1 MANTVTG
8 PTNQLDGEKKLIVY
22 CSVLSD
28 GSASSTTLVDVSA
41 LNTSTL
47 NGNSCAHV
55 SLNRIWYTCTGA
67 PDAPASLDWDATTNV
82 TFLTLAYDNTF
93 DFSSIGGLVNTE
105 ASGYTGDVL
114 LVIPSTADAG
124 NEYTV
129 WCEFNKYYEAPNN

>member
-8 PTNQLDGEKKLIVY
+8 PTNQDDGEKKLIVY

-28 GSASSTTLVDVSA
+28 GSASSTTLVDVSG

-47 NGNSCAHV
+47 NGGSCAHV
-55 SLNRIWYTCTGA
+55 SLNRIWYTVRGA
-67 PDAPASLDWDATTNV
+67 PDAPASLDWDATTDV
-82 TFLTLAYDNTF
+82 TFLTMSYDNSF
-93 DFSSIGGLVNTE
+93 DFRTIGGLQNTA

-114 LVIPSTADAG
+114 LVVPSTSDAG

-129 WCEFNKYYEAPNN
+129 WCEFLKYYEAPGS

>member
-28 GSASSTTLVDVSA
+28 GSASSTTLVDVSG

-47 NGNSCAHV
+47 SGAACAHA
-55 SLNRIWYTCTGA
+55 SLNKVWYSVGGGT
-67 PDAPASLDWDATTNV
+67 DAPASLDWDADTDV
-82 TFLTLAYDNTF
+82 TFLTLSYDNSF
-93 DFSSIGGLVNTE
+93 DFSEIGGLKNT
-105 ASGYTGDVL
+105 AATGYSGDVL
-114 LVIPSTADAG
+114 LVIPSTSDAG

-129 WCEFNKYYEAPNN
+129 WCEFLKYYEAPGS

>member
-8 PTNQLDGEKKLIVY
+8 PTKQFDGQKKLIVY
-22 CSVLSD
+22 CSVYSD
-28 GSASSTTLVDVSA
+28 GSASSTTLADVSG
-41 LNTSTL
+41 LNTSPDGTACSTVTL
-47 NGNSCAHV
+47 NK
-55 SLNRIWYTCTGA
+55 IWYTCSGA

-114 LVIPSTADAG
+114 FVVPSTSDAG

-129 WCEFNKYYEAPNN
+129 WCEFLKYYEAPNN

>member
-8 PTNQLDGEKKLIVY
+8 PTIQYDYDKKLIVY

-41 LNTSTL
+41 LTKN
-47 NGNSCAHV
+47 NAKSCAHV
-55 SLNRIWYTCTGA
+55 ALSKIWYTAGGGT
-67 PDAPASLDWDATTNV
+67 DAPASLDWDADTNV
-82 TFLTLAYDNTF
+82 TFLTLSYDNMF

-105 ASGYTGDVL
+105 ATGYSGDVL
-114 LVIPSTADAG
+114 FVIPSTSDAG

-129 WCEFNKYYEAPNN
+129 WCEFIKYYEAPNN

>member
-8 PTNQLDGEKKLIVY
+8 PTIQYDYDKKLVVY

-41 LNTSTL
+41 LTAN
-47 NGNSCAHV
+47 NGKACAHV
-55 SLNRIWYTCTGA
+55 ALSKIWYTAGGGT
-67 PDAPASLDWDATTNV
+67 DAPASLDWDADTNV
-82 TFLTLAYDNTF
+82 TFLTLSYDNMF

-105 ASGYTGDVL
+105 ATGYSGDVL
-114 LVIPSTADAG
+114 FVIPSISDAG

-129 WCEFNKYYEAPNN
+129 WCEFIKYYEAPNN

>member
-8 PTNQLDGEKKLIVY
+8 PTNQLDGEKTLIVY
-22 CSVLSD
+22 CSVYSD
-28 GSASSTTLVDVSA
+28 GNASSTTLVDVSG

-47 NGNSCAHV
+47 NGGSCSHV
-55 SLNRIWYTCTGA
+55 ALNKIWYTVSGA
-67 PDAPASLDWDATTNV
+67 PDAPASLDWDATTDV
-82 TFLTLAYDNTF
+82 TFLTLSYDNAF
-93 DFSSIGGLVNTE
+93 DFSDIGGLINTE

-129 WCEFNKYYEAPNN
+129 WAEFLKYYEAPHN

>member
-8 PTNQLDGEKKLIVY
+8 PTIQYDYDKKLIVY

-41 LNTSTL
+41 LTKN
-47 NGNSCAHV
+47 NAKACAHV
-55 SLNRIWYTCTGA
+55 ALNKIWYTVGGGT
-67 PDAPASLDWDATTNV
+67 DAPASLDWDADTNV
-82 TFLTLAYDNTF
+82 TFLTLSYDNMF

-105 ASGYTGDVL
+105 ATGYSGDVL
-114 LVIPSTADAG
+114 FVIPSTSDAG

-129 WCEFNKYYEAPNN
+129 WCEFIKYYEAPNN

>member
-8 PTNQLDGEKKLIVY
+8 PTNQDDGEKKLIVY

-28 GSASSTTLVDVSA
+28 GSASSSTLVDVSA

-47 NGNSCAHV
+47 NGESCAHV
-55 SLNRIWYTCTGA
+55 SLNRVWYTVGGGT
-67 PDAPASLDWDATTNV
+67 DAPASLDWDATTDV
-82 TFLTLAYDNTF
+82 TFLTLSYDNAF
-93 DFSSIGGLVNTE
+93 DFSTIGGLQNTA

-114 LVIPSTADAG
+114 FVIPSTSDAG

-129 WCEFNKYYEAPNN
+129 WCEFLKYYEAPGS

>member
-8 PTNQLDGEKKLIVY
+8 PTTQYDYDKKLIVY

-41 LNTSTL
+41 LNQSANKETCLHVAL
-47 NGNSCAHV
+47 NK
-55 SLNRIWYTCTGA
+55 IWYTVGGGT
-67 PDAPASLDWDATTNV
+67 DAPASLDWEATTDV
-82 TFLTLAYDNTF
+82 TFLTLSYDNMF
-93 DFSSIGGLVNTE
+93 DFSTIGGLVNTE

-114 LVIPSTADAG
+114 FVIPSTSDAG

-129 WCEFNKYYEAPNN
+129 WCEFLKYYEAPNN

>member
-8 PTNQLDGEKKLIVY
+8 PTIQYDYDKTLVVY

-41 LNTSTL
+41 LTAN
-47 NGNSCAHV
+47 NGKACAHV
-55 SLNRIWYTCTGA
+55 ALSKIWYTAGGGT
-67 PDAPASLDWDATTNV
+67 DAPASLDWDADTNV
-82 TFLTLAYDNTF
+82 TFLTLSYDNMF

-105 ASGYTGDVL
+105 ATGYSGDVL
-114 LVIPSTADAG
+114 FVIPSTSDAG

-129 WCEFNKYYEAPNN
+129 WCEFIKYYEAPNN